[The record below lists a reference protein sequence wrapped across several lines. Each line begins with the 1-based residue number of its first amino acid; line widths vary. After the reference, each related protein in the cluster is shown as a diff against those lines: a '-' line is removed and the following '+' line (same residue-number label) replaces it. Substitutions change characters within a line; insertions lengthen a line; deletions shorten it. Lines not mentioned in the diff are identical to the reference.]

1 MLKKVKVYG
10 TLRKFLGQA
19 EFEVDLNT
27 PREAI
32 SFLVCNFKGI
42 EKHMAE
48 QFYTIQVGSRII
60 TEDLLNFRSQDD
72 IKIIP
77 VVHGNFIQILLG
89 AGALFGASAVTT
101 AGTLLGSKLLATV
114 AASALTTIGT
124 SMVVDGVTSMLTPQQ
139 NTASAVSKQDSLDP
153 SALASNYSF
162 TGLTNISQAG
172 IPVNLV
178 YGEILVGSIVVS
190 NGVDTVQIEGN
201 N

>member
-1 MLKKVKVYG
+1 MLKKIKVYG

-42 EKHMAE
+42 EKHMAD
-48 QFYTIQVGSRII
+48 QFYTIQVGARVI
-60 TEDLLNFRSQDD
+60 TEDLLSFRSQDD

-77 VVHGNFIQILLG
+77 VVHGNFIGLLLG
-89 AGALFGASAVTT
+89 AGALFGASAIST
-101 AGTLLGSKLLATV
+101 AGTLLGSKLLASV
-114 AASALTTIGT
+114 AVSALTSIGT
-124 SMVVDGVTSMLTPQQ
+124 SMVIDGVTSMLTPQQ
-139 NTASAVSKQDSLDP
+139 NTSSAVSGQNSLDP

-162 TGLTNISQAG
+162 TGLTNISNAG

-190 NGVDTVQIEGN
+190 NGVDTVQVEGN

>member
-1 MLKKVKVYG
+1 MLKKIKVYG
-10 TLRKFLGQA
+10 TLKKFLGQA

-42 EKHMAE
+42 EKHMAD
-48 QFYTIQVGSRII
+48 QLYTIQVGAKVI
-60 TEDLLNFRSQDD
+60 TEDLLNFISQDD

-77 VVHGNFIQILLG
+77 VVHGNFLPILLG
-89 AGALFGASAVTT
+89 MGALVGGSAIT
-101 AGTLLGSKLLATV
+101 AGTFIGSTLIAT
-114 AASALTTIGT
+114 ALTTIGT
-124 SMVVDGVTSMLTPQQ
+124 TMVIDGVTSMLTPQQ
-139 NTASAVSKQDSLDP
+139 DPVSPVSNQSSLDP

-162 TGLTNISQAG
+162 TGLTNISNAG
-172 IPVNLV
+172 VPVNLV

-190 NGVDTVQIEGN
+190 NGVDTVQVEGN

>member
-1 MLKKVKVYG
+1 MLKKIKVYG

-48 QFYTIQVGSRII
+48 QIYTIQVGAKVI
-60 TEDLLNFRSQDD
+60 TEDLLNFNTQED
-72 IKIIP
+72 IRIIP
-77 VVHGNFIQILLG
+77 VVHGNFFTLLLG
-89 AGALFGASAVTT
+89 AASLFGSSALGNL
-101 AGTLLGSKLLATV
+101 GTFLGQKLLTN
-114 AASALTTIGT
+114 ALTAIGT
-124 SMVVDGVTSMLTPQQ
+124 SMLIDGVTSMLTPQQ
-139 NTASAVSKQDSLDP
+139 NTSSAVSGQDSLDP

-162 TGLTNISQAG
+162 TGLTNISNAG
-172 IPVNLV
+172 VPVNLV

-190 NGVDTVQIEGN
+190 NGVDTVQVEGN

>member
-1 MLKKVKVYG
+1 MLKKIKVYG

-32 SFLVCNFKGI
+32 SFLACNFKGI
-42 EKHMAE
+42 EEHMAE
-48 QFYTIQVGSRII
+48 QFYTIQVGAKVI
-60 TEDLLNFRSQDD
+60 TEDLFNFRSKDD

-77 VVHGNFIQILLG
+77 VVHGNFFPILLG
-89 AGALFGASAVTT
+89 GALT
-101 AGTLLGSKLLATV
+101 ALGSGSTILGLTLGSMV
-114 AASALTTIGT
+114 APIALSIGT
-124 SMVVDGVTSMLTPQQ
+124 SMLIDGVTSMLSPQQ
-139 NTASAVSKQDSLDP
+139 NNLSPTGQDSLDP

-162 TGLTNISQAG
+162 TGLTNISNAG
-172 IPVNLV
+172 VPVNLV

-190 NGVDTVQIEGN
+190 NGVDTVQVEGN